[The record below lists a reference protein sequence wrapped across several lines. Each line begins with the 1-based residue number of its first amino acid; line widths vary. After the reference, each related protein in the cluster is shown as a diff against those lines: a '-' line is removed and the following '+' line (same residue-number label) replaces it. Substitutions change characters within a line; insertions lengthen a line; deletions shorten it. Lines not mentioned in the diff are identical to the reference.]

1 MDINNPF
8 DKHREPKR
16 YDVAEMLLTKET
28 IAWTDIMEK
37 VGNFSPRTM
46 GYVLRGLE
54 DQGAAILRLRD
65 AEYGTLYRYD
75 PDCPFEERYR
85 LSKTDG
91 PDAQRQDETKETPLV
106 QSYAGEGVDLR

>member
-1 MDINNPF
+1 MDITNPF

-28 IAWTDIMEK
+28 IAWTDILEK

-54 DQGAAILRLRD
+54 DQGATILRLRD
-65 AEYGTLYRYD
+65 KEYGTLYRYD
-75 PDCPFEERYR
+75 PDCRFEERYR
-85 LSKTDG
+85 LSRTDG
-91 PDAQRQDETKETPLV
+91 PDARRQEESRATPEV
-106 QSYAGEGVDLR
+106 QAYAPALSMR